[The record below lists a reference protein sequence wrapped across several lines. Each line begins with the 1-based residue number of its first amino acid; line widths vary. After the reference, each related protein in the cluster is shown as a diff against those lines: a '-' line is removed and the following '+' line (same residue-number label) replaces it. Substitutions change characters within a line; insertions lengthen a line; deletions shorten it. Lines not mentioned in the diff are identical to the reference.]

1 MTTAMAE
8 LTEER
13 ADLIKRTIC
22 RGASDDELRLFL
34 MQCERTGL
42 DPFAR
47 QIHASMRYDS
57 KLGREVMA
65 VSVGIDGFR
74 LIAERTGKYCGQM
87 GPFWCGQDGAWK
99 DVWLSDE
106 PPAAAK
112 VGVLREG
119 CREPF
124 WGVARYGAYVQ
135 TARDGRPNIFW
146 KRMPDVMLAK
156 CFTPDTEVLTDS
168 GFQRFDAVTGR
179 VLEVAG
185 DGLRPTDARVFS
197 QPYSGDMIAS
207 HGDMLNFCVTP
218 NHDMVTTAGKVEARA
233 MYATARSRPVWHIP
247 LRVAGSRDD
256 NRSFGDD
263 VLRLAG
269 YVIADGSH
277 NGYRIF
283 RVAVSRKR
291 KREALESLPLHSSV
305 GVHRCAGAVA
315 VAPARSIRTNF
326 DKQVFTYQAELVGG
340 LLDQDKRINLA
351 AVLSLSRRQARVVFD
366 AWQEFDGNTNR
377 KTGVRRLFTSR
388 PDHLRAAEVLAV
400 AAGYAVNVPTE
411 RANDISDRPGY
422 CLTVS
427 DAGPQPVVLPV
438 GHQPGV
444 VVEPNTAG
452 VVYCVTVPSGVIV
465 VRRNGFSMLCGNCS
479 ESLALRKA
487 FPQELSGLYSPEE
500 MREDHREEAQEAEV
514 VRVQHS
520 PKQAPAPAI
529 EHRPAQVAETVIRPP
544 VREVAEA
551 VAAKTG
557 GRVVADEQPAPPAP
571 PPPGPQCALER
582 KLEAKDAALVAAG
595 LIQSGELMAHVE
607 QCGRDAQF
615 PREWHEW
622 TKAQCNV
629 AGGWVRDFE
638 GQAAKAFAE
647 RAERNGRPV
656 TEEQMGELAA
666 KLGEAQVHMSEAFKR
681 AGLPANVKTLDDLNQ
696 GQFSAVLAALRQAHP
711 LA

>member
-1 MTTAMAE
+1 MTTALAE
-8 LTEER
+8 MTEER

-74 LIAERTGKYCGQM
+74 LIAERTGKYCGQL

-146 KRMPDVMLAK
+146 KRMPDVMLSK
-156 CFTPDTEVLTDS
+156 
-168 GFQRFDAVTGR
+168 
-179 VLEVAG
+179 
-185 DGLRPTDARVFS
+185 
-197 QPYSGDMIAS
+197 
-207 HGDMLNFCVTP
+207 
-218 NHDMVTTAGKVEARA
+218 
-233 MYATARSRPVWHIP
+233 
-247 LRVAGSRDD
+247 
-256 NRSFGDD
+256 
-263 VLRLAG
+263 
-269 YVIADGSH
+269 
-277 NGYRIF
+277 
-283 RVAVSRKR
+283 
-291 KREALESLPLHSSV
+291 
-305 GVHRCAGAVA
+305 
-315 VAPARSIRTNF
+315 
-326 DKQVFTYQAELVGG
+326 
-340 LLDQDKRINLA
+340 
-351 AVLSLSRRQARVVFD
+351 
-366 AWQEFDGNTNR
+366 
-377 KTGVRRLFTSR
+377 
-388 PDHLRAAEVLAV
+388 
-400 AAGYAVNVPTE
+400 
-411 RANDISDRPGY
+411 
-422 CLTVS
+422 
-427 DAGPQPVVLPV
+427 
-438 GHQPGV
+438 
-444 VVEPNTAG
+444 
-452 VVYCVTVPSGVIV
+452 
-465 VRRNGFSMLCGNCS
+465 CS

-520 PKQAPAPAI
+520 PKQAPAI
-529 EHRPAQVAETVIRPP
+529 EHRPAPVAETVIRPP

-607 QCGRDAQF
+607 QCGRDAKF

-622 TKAQCNV
+622 NKGECNV

-638 GQAAKAFAE
+638 AQAAKAFAE

-696 GQFSAVLAALRQAHP
+696 GQFSAVLAALKQAHP

>member
-156 CFTPDTEVLTDS
+156 C
-168 GFQRFDAVTGR
+168 
-179 VLEVAG
+179 
-185 DGLRPTDARVFS
+185 
-197 QPYSGDMIAS
+197 
-207 HGDMLNFCVTP
+207 
-218 NHDMVTTAGKVEARA
+218 
-233 MYATARSRPVWHIP
+233 
-247 LRVAGSRDD
+247 
-256 NRSFGDD
+256 
-263 VLRLAG
+263 
-269 YVIADGSH
+269 
-277 NGYRIF
+277 
-283 RVAVSRKR
+283 
-291 KREALESLPLHSSV
+291 
-305 GVHRCAGAVA
+305 
-315 VAPARSIRTNF
+315 
-326 DKQVFTYQAELVGG
+326 
-340 LLDQDKRINLA
+340 
-351 AVLSLSRRQARVVFD
+351 
-366 AWQEFDGNTNR
+366 
-377 KTGVRRLFTSR
+377 
-388 PDHLRAAEVLAV
+388 
-400 AAGYAVNVPTE
+400 
-411 RANDISDRPGY
+411 
-422 CLTVS
+422 
-427 DAGPQPVVLPV
+427 
-438 GHQPGV
+438 
-444 VVEPNTAG
+444 
-452 VVYCVTVPSGVIV
+452 
-465 VRRNGFSMLCGNCS
+465 S

-529 EHRPAQVAETVIRPP
+529 EHRPHVRDYPGCAQA
-544 VREVAEA
+544 EVALGGDLLDWKEKGDRWDGYTRGARRLHVATVQKRPRPGQEA
-551 VAAKTG
+551 
-557 GRVVADEQPAPPAP
+557 AP
-571 PPPGPQCALER
+571 
-582 KLEAKDAALVAAG
+582 
-595 LIQSGELMAHVE
+595 
-607 QCGRDAQF
+607 
-615 PREWHEW
+615 
-622 TKAQCNV
+622 
-629 AGGWVRDFE
+629 
-638 GQAAKAFAE
+638 
-647 RAERNGRPV
+647 
-656 TEEQMGELAA
+656 
-666 KLGEAQVHMSEAFKR
+666 
-681 AGLPANVKTLDDLNQ
+681 
-696 GQFSAVLAALRQAHP
+696 
-711 LA
+711 